1 MDTDT
6 DGSCS
11 WRLTASN
18 GRVIAVS
25 ARPYADYGECRAGLE
40 QLCADIEEL
49 QGELHHSS
57 DGAGWAW
64 RLRDRSGGVVAVSRG
79 PMSGIR
85 RARRRTTGSGC
96 SSPKWD
102 RDGRPCGTTQS
113 AAGSLRVRHRKLP
126 LGGSRSHSCGG
137 GVQPAPEASW
147 HVTMRIS
154 ERPEGPVPSLRDV
167 CTRTRA

>member
-1 MDTDT
+1 MAAPKGGAAVRGTRCHMDTDT

-25 ARPYADYGECRAGLE
+25 ARPYADHGECRAGLE

-64 RLRDRSGGVVAVSRG
+64 RLRDRSGGVVAVSPRPYERHSTCQTAYDRFRLLLAEVG
-79 PMSGIR
+79 SG
-85 RARRRTTGSGC
+85 RTTL
-96 SSPKWD
+96 WD
-102 RDGRPCGTTQS
+102 D
-113 AAGSLRVRHRKLP
+113 A
-126 LGGSRSHSCGG
+126 
-137 GVQPAPEASW
+137 E
-147 HVTMRIS
+147 
-154 ERPEGPVPSLRDV
+154 
-167 CTRTRA
+167 